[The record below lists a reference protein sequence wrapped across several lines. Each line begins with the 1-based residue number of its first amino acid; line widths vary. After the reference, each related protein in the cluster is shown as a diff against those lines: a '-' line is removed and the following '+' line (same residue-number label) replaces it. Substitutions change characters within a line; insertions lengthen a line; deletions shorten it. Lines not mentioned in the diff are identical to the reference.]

1 MKTQRRQPSES
12 HQAGCSRETGPFTG
26 GDSSMAK
33 YTFALGSD
41 ADVRQAGVIQSDSF
55 DDALRALGQKISVKK
70 GDTLE
75 IGVSGFPPA
84 RFECI
89 AALLDGDVLWRP
101 SGQKAA

>member
-1 MKTQRRQPSES
+1 MP
-12 HQAGCSRETGPFTG
+12 TGAAVGWSPG
-26 GDSSMAK
+26 RPRPRDRALHWGDSSIAK

>member
-1 MKTQRRQPSES
+1 MAWEQPSDG
-12 HQAGCSRETGPFTG
+12 HQAGRTRETGPFTK
-26 GDSSMAK
+26 GDSRMAK
-33 YTFALGSD
+33 YMFALGSD
-41 ADVRQAGVIQSDSF
+41 SDVRQAGVIQSDSF
-55 DDALRALGQKISVKK
+55 DDALRTLGQKISVKK

>member
-1 MKTQRRQPSES
+1 MRWQRGEPSES
-12 HQAGCSRETGPFTG
+12 HQAGYSRETGPSCEE
-26 GDSSMAK
+26 DSSMTK
-33 YTFALGSD
+33 YTFALGSE
-41 ADVRQAGVIQSDSF
+41 ADVRQAGIIQSDSF

-84 RFECI
+84 RYECV

-101 SGQKAA
+101 YNQKAA

>member
-1 MKTQRRQPSES
+1 MKWRREQPSKS
-12 HQAGCSRETGPFTG
+12 QRVGRARETGPFTKG
-26 GDSSMAK
+26 NSRMTK

-41 ADVRQAGVIQSDSF
+41 SDVRQAGVIQSDSF
-55 DDALRALGQKISVKK
+55 DDALRTLGQKISVKK

-89 AALLDGDVLWRP
+89 ASVFDGDVLWRP